1 LKEGER
7 MTGSNLTGI
16 RNRLS
21 RIEKCIRNK
30 DTGVNLVIAESDGT
44 WTTGDRSFKTES
56 EAVDYLNQK
65 LKYQTGSSTII
76 IDDVATRMVTT
87 NK

>member
-1 LKEGER
+1 
-7 MTGSNLTGI
+7 M
-16 RNRLS
+16 
-21 RIEKCIRNK
+21 
-30 DTGVNLVIAESDGT
+30 VIAESDGT
-44 WTTGDRSFKTES
+44 WTTGDRSFKTEA